1 MPTYEPLYVDGKR
14 DKARRYVNPS
24 TGEIISRRQYI
35 KISEGVSPESKA
47 YARYLAGKA
56 PKYEPLYINGKRDK
70 ARRFVNPSTGEIISR
85 RQHIKITEGASPESK
100 AYARYLAGKAPKGI
114 TATKYEQRLKRKAE
128 KRAEELITEP
138 TIKEKWGW
146 KEVPKEPRGY
156 YQLQGR
162 YKFRNTRTGEFA
174 SATGYSTA
182 TKRKRQGKELQILRE
197 QAINHGKAQ
206 LDGYEWVLV
215 GIEYEVWLKW

>member
-1 MPTYEPLYVDGKR
+1 MTVYEPLYVSGKR

-35 KISEGVSPESKA
+35 KIKEGV
-47 YARYLAGKA
+47 
-56 PKYEPLYINGKRDK
+56 
-70 ARRFVNPSTGEIISR
+70 
-85 RQHIKITEGASPESK
+85 SPESK

-114 TATKYEQRLKRKAE
+114 TARKYEKRLKRKAE
-128 KRAEELITEP
+128 KERRLKRRPEEPITDP
-138 TIKEKWGW
+138 TRIKEKWGW
-146 KEVPKEPRGY
+146 KEVPLEPRGY

-162 YKFRNTRTGEFA
+162 YHVKNAKTGE
-174 SATGYSTA
+174 STTVTGYSTA
-182 TKRKRQGKELQILRE
+182 TSAKRHGAELQILRN

>member
-1 MPTYEPLYVDGKR
+1 MTGYEPLYVGGKR
-14 DKARRYVNPS
+14 DKARRFVNPA

-35 KISEGVSPESKA
+35 KIKEGVSPESKA

-56 PKYEPLYINGKRDK
+56 PKG
-70 ARRFVNPSTGEIISR
+70 V
-85 RQHIKITEGASPESK
+85 
-100 AYARYLAGKAPKGI
+100 
-114 TATKYEQRLKRKAE
+114 TAKKYERRLKRKAE
-128 KRAEELITEP
+128 KERKPKREEEP
-138 TIKEKWGW
+138 IKEKWGW
-146 KEVPKEPRGY
+146 KEKPLEPRGY

-162 YKFRNTRTGEFA
+162 YRFRSTRTGVFA
-174 SATGYSTA
+174 SGTGYSTA
-182 TKRKRQGKELQILRE
+182 TSTKRRGAELQILRS

>member
-1 MPTYEPLYVDGKR
+1 MTNYVPLYVGGKR

-35 KISEGVSPESKA
+35 KITEGVSPERKA
-47 YARYLAGKA
+47 YL
-56 PKYEPLYINGKRDK
+56 
-70 ARRFVNPSTGEIISR
+70 
-85 RQHIKITEGASPESK
+85 
-100 AYARYLAGKAPKGI
+100 RYLAGKAPKGV
-114 TATKYEQRLKRKAE
+114 TARKYEQRLKRKA
-128 KRAEELITEP
+128 KRRAEELITEP

-162 YKFRNTRTGEFA
+162 YRFWNTRTGGFA

-182 TKRKRQGKELQILRE
+182 TKRKRRGKELQILRE
-197 QAINHGKAQ
+197 QAINHAKGQ
-206 LDGYEWVLV
+206 LGGLSSGEWVV
-215 GIEYEVWLKW
+215 VDIEYEVWLKW